1 MFKLLHNS
9 THFTC
14 YQSNAQNSPSQSSTV
29 CEPRPRCSSWIKK
42 GRGTKDQIANIY
54 SVQLSCSVMSDSSRT
69 HRQQKARPFCPSPAL
84 KVYSNSCPLSRWWHP
99 TISSSVIPFSSHRQS
114 FPVLGS
120 FPMSQFFTSG
130 GQLHISWSFSFNFSS
145 SNEYSGLISIRM
157 DWLDLLAVQGTLN
170 SPRVQDNQESKTLF
184 SNTTVQKHQFFST
197 QLSL

>member
-1 MFKLLHNS
+1 MLVKCCTQYASQFGKLCMATGLEKGNFHSNPKERQCQKMFKLLHNS

-84 KVYSNSCPLSRWWHP
+84 KVYSNSCPLSR
-99 TISSSVIPFSSHRQS
+99 
-114 FPVLGS
+114 
-120 FPMSQFFTSG
+120 
-130 GQLHISWSFSFNFSS
+130 
-145 SNEYSGLISIRM
+145 
-157 DWLDLLAVQGTLN
+157 
-170 SPRVQDNQESKTLF
+170 
-184 SNTTVQKHQFFST
+184 
-197 QLSL
+197 